1 MIQWVL
7 PGGPACGIESLT
19 RRTVPIP
26 EPGPSEVRIR
36 VHATSL
42 NYRDILVANR
52 MYPVPAAPDLVPLSD
67 GAGVID
73 AVGSDAGPWSVGDRV
88 ASVYFRNW
96 EDGPPGPTMG
106 LGLGSGSENGMLAEY
121 VVLPADRI
129 VPVPKSLSLTEA
141 ATLPCAALT
150 AWSAVRGH
158 RPYRT
163 WSLGPQDT
171 VLVLGTSGVSLFA
184 LQLAKAAGAQVWA
197 TSSSDD
203 KLRRLRRLGVA
214 GTVNYRSTPHWGDE
228 VFAHTGGAQLV
239 VNAAGTGSLDQAV
252 AAVAFGGDIA
262 FMGLFDQAESVPDVM
277 TLMARSATLR
287 GVAVGSRGAFGDL
300 VDAVDEYAIEPIIDR
315 VVPFDEAPEAYR
327 LQFSGAQFGKVV
339 IETVAAT

>member
-7 PGGPACGIESLT
+7 PGGQSSGTESLT

-36 VHATSL
+36 VHAASL
-42 NYRDILVANR
+42 NHRDLLVANR
-52 MYPVPAAPDLVPLSD
+52 TYPAPAAPDLVPLSD

-73 AVGSDAGPWSVGDRV
+73 AIGADAGPWSVGDRV
-88 ASVYFRNW
+88 ASAYFRNW
-96 EDGPPGPTMG
+96 EEGPPGPAMG

-129 VPVPKSLSLTEA
+129 VAVPKTLSLTEA

-150 AWSAVRGH
+150 AWSAVRGD

-163 WSLGPQDT
+163 RSLGPQDT
-171 VLVLGTSGVSLFA
+171 VLILGTSGVSLFA
-184 LQLAKAAGAQVWA
+184 LQLAKAAGARVWA

-203 KLRRLRRLGVA
+203 KLQWLRRLGVS
-214 GTVNYRSTPHWGDE
+214 GTVNYRSTPHWGEE

-262 FMGLFDQAESVPDVM
+262 LVGLSDHAESVPDLV
-277 TLMARSATLR
+277 TLMGKSATLR
-287 GVAVGSRGAFGDL
+287 GVAVGSRAAFGDL
-300 VDAVDEYAIEPIIDR
+300 ADVVDEYAIEPIIDR
-315 VVPFDEAPEAYR
+315 VIPFDEAPEAYR
-327 LQFSGAQFGKVV
+327 LQFSGAQLGKVV